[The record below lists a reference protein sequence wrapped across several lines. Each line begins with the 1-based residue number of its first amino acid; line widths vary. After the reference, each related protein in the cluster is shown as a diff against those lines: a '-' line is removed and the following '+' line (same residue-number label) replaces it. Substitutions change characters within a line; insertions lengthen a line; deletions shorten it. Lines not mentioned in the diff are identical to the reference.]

1 MWVGDWRQERGV
13 SRRAHLGWVGPM
25 FCSFG
30 WESFV
35 EEGEEREGLNFG
47 TDGGGA
53 VRGSG

>member
-1 MWVGDWRQERGV
+1 MGDCRQERGV